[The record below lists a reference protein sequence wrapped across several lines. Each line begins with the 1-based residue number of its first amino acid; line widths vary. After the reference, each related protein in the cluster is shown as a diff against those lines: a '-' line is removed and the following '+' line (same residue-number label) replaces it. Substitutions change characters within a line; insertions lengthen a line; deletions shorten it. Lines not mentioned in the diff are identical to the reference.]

1 MQQDKV
7 LRKQNNPGP
16 RRFLK
21 RRGWIALL
29 FVLTMGGFCKPLLA
43 QQAVVTLDRD
53 QILLGEQVTLQL
65 KVENLTDQAQTLK
78 SWFKIGDTAGHI
90 VVVKAAKMD
99 TISVD
104 GQTTLMQKLTIT
116 SFDSGSW
123 QVPVIEPVVTDI
135 NHQEYTLSSRPVT
148 LQVLPVDVSQ
158 LKDYHPLK
166 EILPVNYKD
175 YTWLYIV
182 GAILLVAV
190 ALFFIIRW
198 LRKRKNKP
206 KTTKPV
212 VKGPPLQWA
221 MGQIDQL
228 EKEGLVEAGKYKE
241 FYTRLLDICRAYF
254 DERLSTHAFQA
265 TSKELVEKLQTYLV
279 RHQERSDLE
288 SFAHLSN
295 YVKFAEHSPEVDK
308 TKEAVHT
315 ARQTLNSIEKQILET
330 QKVK

>member
-1 MQQDKV
+1 MQQDTV
-7 LRKQNNPGP
+7 IHKQIFSGAP
-16 RRFLK
+16 RYFKCLL
-21 RRGWIALL
+21 WIALL
-29 FVLTMGGFCKPLLA
+29 FVLTFGGLGQRLFA

-65 KVENLTDQAQTLK
+65 KVENLTDQAQSLK
-78 SWFKIGDTAGHI
+78 SWFKVSDTAGHI
-90 VVVKAAKMD
+90 IVVKAAKMD

-123 QVPVIEPVVTDI
+123 QIPVIEPVVSDI
-135 NHQEYTLSSRPVT
+135 NHQEYTLSTHPVT
-148 LQVLPVDVSQ
+148 LQVLPVDVSK

-166 EILPVNYKD
+166 EILAVNYKD
-175 YTWLYIV
+175 YTWLYIIGGV
-182 GAILLVAV
+182 LILAV
-190 ALFFIIRW
+190 ILFFV
-198 LRKRKNKP
+198 LRLLKRRKAKP
-206 KTTKPV
+206 KSNKPV

-228 EKEGLVEAGKYKE
+228 EKEGLVEDGKFKE

-265 TSKELVEKLQTYLV
+265 TSKELVDSLQSYLV

-288 SFAHLSN
+288 SFANLSN

-308 TKEAVHT
+308 TKYAAHT